1 MLDSCKFMPRTNL
14 GTLQQGDEEKGITQ
28 GAKLLVEM
36 LKEGCH

>member
-1 MLDSCKFMPRTNL
+1 MLDSYKFMPLTNL
-14 GTLQQGDEEKGITQ
+14 GTLQQEDEEKGITQ